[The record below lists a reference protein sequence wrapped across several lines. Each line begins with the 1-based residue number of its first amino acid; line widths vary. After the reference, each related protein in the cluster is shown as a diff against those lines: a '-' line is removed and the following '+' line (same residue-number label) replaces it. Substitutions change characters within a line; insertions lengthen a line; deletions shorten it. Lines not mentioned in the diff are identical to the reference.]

1 MRYSKNI
8 LTGKIIETQSG
19 GNPENPVHLQT
30 LVDNAVSAGLN
41 LNDIEVGYEDDE
53 VVRGWLSYRTPLE
66 IWESDMKA
74 SDGIISRVIEDIY
87 DALPASITDNIAQAT
102 KNKIVAKKTR
112 RAEKP

>member
-1 MRYSKNI
+1 MRYSKQI
-8 LTGKIIETQSG
+8 STGKIIEIQSG

-30 LVDNAVSAGLN
+30 LVDNAINAGLN
-41 LNDIEVGYEDDE
+41 PNDIEFGYESDE
-53 VVRGWLSYRTPLE
+53 VVQGWLSYRTPLE
-66 IWESDMKA
+66 IWEADMIA

-102 KNKIVAKKTR
+102 KGKIVAKKTR